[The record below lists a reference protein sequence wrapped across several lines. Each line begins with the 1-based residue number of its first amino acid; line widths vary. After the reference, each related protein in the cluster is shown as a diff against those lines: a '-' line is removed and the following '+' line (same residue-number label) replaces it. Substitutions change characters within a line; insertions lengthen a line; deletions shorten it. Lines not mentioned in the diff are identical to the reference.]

1 MIEALFLP
9 YLVALVLVPSLVWW
23 RWGLL
28 ASVGVTV
35 IEVLLVP
42 LVFYLLAINHLLP
55 DISQGRPRPPLE
67 THPMEYIRRSQADG
81 YVLLFLGAIFPGMV
95 AMVGGGLALAC
106 AAVHAAWRAFSSA
119 GEKRETR

>member
-9 YLVALVLVPSLVWW
+9 YLVALALVPSLVWW

-28 ASVGVTV
+28 ASVGATV
-35 IEVLLVP
+35 IELLLVP

-55 DISQGRPRPPLE
+55 DLSEGRPSLK

-81 YVLLFLGAIFPGMV
+81 YVLMFFGAMFPGMV
-95 AMVGGGLALAC
+95 ALAGGGLAVAC
-106 AAVHAAWRAFSSA
+106 AAVHAAWRAFFSG